1 MNFYI
6 FVIFLIS
13 LFLFVTP
20 INSWQFGGNEHETII
35 RDALPFL
42 KSEILEQIVKGNHDE
57 DDGIPDEAVGANH
70 FDGCQFKES
79 VDNIN
84 EKYGTLLEMSK
95 LSFPPSKS
103 AWLFGELL
111 HPVQDFYS
119 HSNWVELEKDHV

>member
-1 MNFYI
+1 MIWFFYRTKNLINYCYDSLYMNFYI

-84 EKYGTLLEMSK
+84 EKYGISTRD
-95 LSFPPSKS
+95 
-103 AWLFGELL
+103 
-111 HPVQDFYS
+111 V
-119 HSNWVELEKDHV
+119 